1 MINLIDFFWNK
12 KKQMKILFTF
22 IFLISQ
28 VRTFMLPRYLNSRIK
43 LTMYGSNAK
52 NGIFSPIVNET
63 KKILGEKKLNEIRAK
78 IILQHS
84 KVISQFVDTSDTK
97 FGKIALKC
105 LFEAADKN
113 KNGKLEFDEIKSASK
128 ALGFTWIDDD
138 KTRKLIISGD
148 INNDEIIDFE
158 EFVNSAPKVLRTN
171 LVKLAKKNGNDLGF
185 LV

>member
-1 MINLIDFFWNK
+1 MR
-12 KKQMKILFTF
+12 ILFIF
-22 IFLISQ
+22 IYLISQ
-28 VRTFMLPRYLNSRIK
+28 VKTFVFPRYSYSRNK
-43 LTMYGSNAK
+43 LTLYGSNAK
-52 NGIFSPIVNET
+52 SGIFSPIVNES
-63 KKILGEKKLNEIRAK
+63 KKILGDKKLNEIRAK

-84 KVISQFVDTSDTK
+84 KVISQFVDTSDSK

-113 KNGKLEFDEIKSASK
+113 KNGKLEFDEIKAACQ